1 MKTLTFAVGLA
12 AGYVLGARAGRERYE
27 QIRDKVQTFAD
38 QPAVVRAQTRAK
50 ELLAQA
56 SPDPVDTPSA
66 TVIEYPGDQVGG
78 STGGSVAS
86 RSPRAP
92 RKATST
98 VGGTTTA

>member
-56 SPDPVDTPSA
+56 SPTTVESPSS
-66 TVIEYPGDQVGG
+66 TVTEQPGDATGG
-78 STGGSVAS
+78 STGASVTT
-86 RSPRAP
+86 RSPRPP
-92 RKATST
+92 RKATAT
-98 VGGTTTA
+98 VAGTTTG

>member
-27 QIRDKVQTFAD
+27 QIREKVQTFAD

-56 SPDPVDTPSA
+56 SPDTVAAPSP
-66 TVIEYPGDQVGG
+66 TVIEHPGDEIG
-78 STGGSVAS
+78 SPTGGSVAS

-92 RKATST
+92 RKATAT
-98 VGGTTTA
+98 VAGTTG